1 MKSADEKLKTV
12 TGFVK
17 TKRTVC
23 KSEWAYEIEMIF
35 DSYDSFVAYNGS
47 DFREKT
53 MLPLVAASTKVAGAE
68 PYTGVRVYDE
78 L

>member
-1 MKSADEKLKTV
+1 MKSANEELKTV

-23 KSEWAYEIEMIF
+23 KMIF